1 MSDDQ
6 QMLGLLKSVAD
17 FLYRQGVGDGSVA
30 VDEIVTRYERM
41 KAEWID
47 PQRIVELAKRYTDQD
62 LVGWVQIEF
71 ADFDPM
77 FGPQWTVEAVS
88 DERQHHGRTLNE
100 ALKEAEA

>member
-1 MSDDQ
+1 MS
-6 QMLGLLKSVAD
+6 GLYSESERIKILESRIFALK
-17 FLYRQGVGDGSVA
+17 
-30 VDEIVTRYERM
+30 DEIERM
-41 KAEWID
+41 KREWID

>member
-30 VDEIVTRYERM
+30 VEEIVTRYERM

-47 PQRIVELAKRYTDQD
+47 QQRIVELAKRYTDEGKA
-62 LVGWVQIEF
+62 GWVQI
-71 ADFDPM
+71 DFTDHDPM
-77 FGPQWTVEAVS
+77 FGPQWTIES
-88 DERQHHGRTLNE
+88 PHSEHQYHGNTLDE